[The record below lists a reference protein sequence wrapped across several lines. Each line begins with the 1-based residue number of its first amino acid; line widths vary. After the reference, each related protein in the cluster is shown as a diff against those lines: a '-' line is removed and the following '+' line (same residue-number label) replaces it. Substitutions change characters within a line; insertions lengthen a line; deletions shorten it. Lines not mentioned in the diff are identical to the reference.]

1 MKVLNTKAI
10 FAVMNTAY
18 LSTSEIRPVKKTQ
31 ACMGFEPMTCAIPV
45 LCSTNWVDSQLVAG
59 PYVVWKSSCKDLFG
73 LRSTSKKFN
82 HLQYQVQKMFIF
94 LKTSHTNVA
103 NYRCELISIVTVD
116 PTVFQYLSYLLHM
129 SRDHNKIAIGETQHY
144 VAITKPVKKEK
155 WRWNWCWPRWW

>member
-18 LSTSEIRPVKKTQ
+18 LSGSEIRPVKKTQ
-31 ACMGFEPMTCAIPV
+31 ACMGFELMTCAILV
-45 LCSTNWVDSQLVAG
+45 LCSTKWVDSQLVAG
-59 PYVVWKSSCKDLFG
+59 PYVGWKSSCEDLFG
-73 LRSTSKKFN
+73 LRSTSKTFN

-144 VAITKPVKKEK
+144 VAITKPVKK
-155 WRWNWCWPRWW
+155 